1 MKLFRTFSGR
11 GLLVA
16 YLALAASL
24 VFTACRSFDDPG
36 FSSDAPSGSL
46 SQNAGDSDVFAVGNI
61 VTVTFSG
68 VTDLLPPHEETI
80 KEDGTITLPL
90 IGAVKAAGKSAGELQ
105 KEIHDRY
112 VPKYY
117 NANLAVTV
125 KSQMR
130 VYYVGGQV
138 KAPGRQEYIG
148 TTTVTKAIQSAGDF
162 TDFAKKTAV
171 ELTRAGSKK
180 PIKVDCKKALKDPS
194 KDLPVYPGDKIHVPQ
209 RIW

>member
-1 MKLFRTFSGR
+1 MKLLRTFFGR
-11 GLLVA
+11 GLLA
-16 YLALAASL
+16 TCLALAASL
-24 VFTACRSFDDPG
+24 VFTGCRSTDVPP

-68 VTDLLPPHEETI
+68 VSELLVPHEETI
-80 KEDGTITLPL
+80 KEDGTITLTL

-117 NANLAVTV
+117 NANLTVTV

-162 TDFAKKTAV
+162 TDFAKRTAV

-180 PIKVDCKKALKDPS
+180 PIKVNCKKALKDPRL
-194 KDLPVYPGDKIHVPQ
+194 DLPVFPGDKIHVPQ

>member
-1 MKLFRTFSGR
+1 MKLLRTFSGR

-16 YLALAASL
+16 CLALTGSL
-24 VFTACRSFDDPG
+24 VFTGCRSADVPP
-36 FSSDAPSGSL
+36 FSSDVPGGSA
-46 SQNAGDSDVFAVGNI
+46 SQNAGESDVFAVGNV

-68 VTDLLPPHEETI
+68 VSELLPPHEETI

-117 NANLAVTV
+117 NANLTVTV

-162 TDFAKKTAV
+162 TDFAKRTAV

-180 PIKVDCKKALKDPS
+180 PIKINCKKAQQDPS